1 MCFTFLGRVETRLLS
16 FILPL
21 YVTAAF
27 ALLQGNSDYWTLFGV
42 MVVVVL
48 ALDVGVYIWWIDY
61 QPRWLTLALGTF
73 EFLAIRQA
81 IAWFPDVNVRLSLE
95 QALSYYVVAWLGSW
109 ISTQALLPSLWPR
122 WAEDGGEIRR
132 LSL

>member
-16 FILPL
+16 FIIPL

-42 MVVVVL
+42 MVVVAL
-48 ALDVGVYIWWIDY
+48 ALDLGVYIWWIDY
-61 QPRWLTLALGTF
+61 QPRWLTLALGAF

-81 IAWFPDVNVRLSLE
+81 ITWLPDLNVRLSLE
-95 QALSYYVVAWLGSW
+95 QALAYYVVAWLGGW
-109 ISTQALLPSLWPR
+109 ITTQAIVKQ
-122 WAEDGGEIRR
+122 A
-132 LSL
+132 